1 MNNLDSVSGYS
12 FVRNEVIRPVSKIK
26 PWFPFSLVKRIDS
39 WRRRCPDLSAATVDL
54 GDGLLPGGL
63 GGGETGV
70 GQALHDIPCLA
81 ALLVLGHF
89 AGGQVVRLI
98 IPENICFKY

>member
-1 MNNLDSVSGYS
+1 M
-12 FVRNEVIRPVSKIK
+12 FRNEVIRSVSKIK

-39 WRRRCPDLSAATVDL
+39 GRRRCPDLSAAAIDL
-54 GDGLLPGGL
+54 GEGLLPGGL

-70 GQALHDIPCLA
+70 GQALHNIPCLA
-81 ALLVLGHF
+81 ALLVLGHL

-98 IPENICFKY
+98 IPENICFKYLRV